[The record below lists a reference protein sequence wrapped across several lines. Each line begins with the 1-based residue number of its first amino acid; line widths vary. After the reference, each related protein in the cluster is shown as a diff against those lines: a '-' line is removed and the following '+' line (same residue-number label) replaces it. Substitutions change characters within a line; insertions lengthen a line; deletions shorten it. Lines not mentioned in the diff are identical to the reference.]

1 MPGSSLQSFMRQQ
14 RKAGSDAYD
23 IDNIVIPYSMLAST
37 RVERLTYKEIMTPK
51 WRVVDDFSSP
61 PTDDIVNNTEE
72 EEVSF
77 ELDFKNAM

>member
-1 MPGSSLQSFMRQQ
+1 MRQQ

-51 WRVVDDFSSP
+51 WRVVDDFSSL
-61 PTDDIVNNTEE
+61 PTDDMVNNTEE